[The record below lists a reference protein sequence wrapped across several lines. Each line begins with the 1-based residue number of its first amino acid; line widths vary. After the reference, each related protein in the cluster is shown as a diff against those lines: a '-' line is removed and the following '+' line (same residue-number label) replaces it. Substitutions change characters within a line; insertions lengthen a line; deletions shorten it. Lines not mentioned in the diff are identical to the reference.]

1 MNKILIFLLD
11 CDLEITEDDLWD
23 ETRDANLFKYIE
35 IVKCKKYEEILKKLE
50 NVKAYEYEELYFEIT
65 KKMKKMKC
73 LNTSIYRYWEINK
86 MWEIANNVIYYKVVG
101 FYEGEFLCET
111 EKDLGEFVDEPVIY
125 EDGSEE
131 EAYREQMKA
140 NTETFNFFIYKN
152 KVKTTA
158 LDINFSIELE
168 NQERCEEYIENIEES
183 KNEEIKKLFKAQ
195 VKTTKF

>member
-23 ETRDANLFKYIE
+23 ECKQVNLFKYLEVI
-35 IVKCKKYEEILKKLE
+35 KCKKYEEILKKLE
-50 NVKAYEYEELYFEIT
+50 NVKAYEYEDLYFEIT

-73 LNTSIYRYWEINK
+73 LNTSIYRYCEINK

-101 FYEGEFLCET
+101 FYEGEYLGET

-125 EDGSEE
+125 KDGSEE

-158 LDINFSIELE
+158 LDIKFSIELE

-183 KNEEIKKLFKAQ
+183 KNEEIKRLFKAQ